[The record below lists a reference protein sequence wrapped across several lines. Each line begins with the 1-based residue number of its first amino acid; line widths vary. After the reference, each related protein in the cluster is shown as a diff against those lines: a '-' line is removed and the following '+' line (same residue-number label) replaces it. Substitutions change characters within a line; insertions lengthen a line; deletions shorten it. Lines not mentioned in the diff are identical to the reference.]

1 MTFIAPGLTAW
12 GVFSESPTMPARKSA
27 FPSAESTSTPT
38 GKALTDRQ
46 MLFVEHYVQSLNA
59 KQSAIKA
66 GYSEKTAEQQGYQLL
81 QKPSVQ
87 AAISEISEKRS
98 KAIGLTTERLLQ
110 EAMRLA
116 FFDIRKL
123 VDKDGNPLP
132 LNQLDDDTAAAIQGL
147 DVATVGNADIGV
159 GQVLKY
165 KIADKNAA
173 IERLFKHK
181 GLFKADNE
189 QNNPGDA
196 MARFMAELSARGSR
210 LPVKKSDEQ

>member
-1 MTFIAPGLTAW
+1 
-12 GVFSESPTMPARKSA
+12 MPARKSA
-27 FPSAESTSTPT
+27 PPAQESAKTSPAKPT
-38 GKALTDRQ
+38 RELNDRQ
-46 MLFVEHYVQSLNA
+46 TLFVEHYVQTLNA

-147 DVATVGNADIGV
+147 DVAAVGNADVGV

-165 KIADKNAA
+165 KIADKNSA

-210 LPVKKSDEQ
+210 LPVKKSEQ